1 MSENAYIIMVLFF
14 VLFVLILM
22 SLDFQDD
29 IRKWLKR
36 RAEKKEQSNV
46 SEEAERTEERPKVD
60 IWEEMQRTNREEL
73 RQREEAIAR
82 DVRTWEELQR
92 VRLLRESR
100 EEMMRNFHEQTQ
112 EQREQRRARSNT
124 TRTNTSYHNATTGNM
139 YNMGTWNMADSP
151 NTHRASAYNQGDVV
165 RLHFP
170 EGQRDHMGQLLH
182 GQVVRLDSPRE
193 DYAGEWYC
201 SFVNPTTMPEAF
213 RVRRLCVR
221 EYFFVPA
228 EPEPDTFVVG
238 DVVRLEFPEH
248 ERFIHGDY
256 SWQHPRQTTEGML
269 HGQYVILRRQHP
281 GAPYLWDVA
290 ILNEADCPPSMIGRQ
305 LVVRQKYFL
314 KKQPAPAIVYP
325 KKVKLT
331 EGGLP
336 KL

>member
-36 RAEKKEQSNV
+36 RAQRKKQSNV
-46 SEEAERTEERPKVD
+46 SKEAERTEGSSSLD
-60 IWEEMQRTNREEL
+60 IWKEIERTRREEL
-73 RQREEAIAR
+73 RQQIEAREQEYRIVETTRRMRELR
-82 DVRTWEELQR
+82 DA
-92 VRLLRESR
+92 RES
-100 EEMMRNFHEQTQ
+100 MRANLTHVYG
-112 EQREQRRARSNT
+112 NT
-124 TRTNTSYHNATTGNM
+124 TQNNYVHHH
-139 YNMGTWNMADSP
+139 MGSWNMADSP
-151 NTHRASAYNQGDVV
+151 NTHRASAYSQGDVV

-170 EGQRDHMGQLLH
+170 EDQRNHIRQLLH
-182 GQVVRLDSPRE
+182 EQVVRLNSPRE

-201 SFVNPTTMPEAF
+201 SFVNPTTIPEAF
-213 RVRRLCVR
+213 RVRRVCVR
-221 EYFFVPA
+221 ECFFAPA

-256 SWQHPRQTTEGML
+256 SWQRRQTTEGL
-269 HGQYVILRRQHP
+269 LNGQHVILRHQHP
-281 GAPYLWDVA
+281 GAPYLWDVS
-290 ILNEADCPPSMIGRQ
+290 ILNKADCPPSLIGRQ
-305 LVVRQKYFL
+305 LVAREKYFI
-314 KKQPAPAIVYP
+314 KKQSAPAKAYP

>member
-36 RAEKKEQSNV
+36 RAQRKKQSNV
-46 SEEAERTEERPKVD
+46 SKEAERTEGSSSED
-60 IWEEMQRTNREEL
+60 LWEEIMRENQREQREQLEARSRDQRTMAEL
-73 RQREEAIAR
+73 RRIR
-82 DVRTWEELQR
+82 MM
-92 VRLLRESR
+92 RESR
-100 EEMMRNFHEQTQ
+100 EEMLRNYHEQME
-112 EQREQRRARSNT
+112 EQRHRRNNNT
-124 TRTNTSYHNATTGNM
+124 TQNNYVHH
-139 YNMGTWNMADSP
+139 YMGSWNMADSP

-170 EGQRDHMGQLLH
+170 EGQRDHIRQLLH

-213 RVRRLCVR
+213 RVRRVCIH
-221 EYFFVPA
+221 ECYFAPA
-228 EPEPDTFVVG
+228 APEPDTFVVG
-238 DVVRLEFPEH
+238 DVVRLEFPER
-248 ERFIHGDY
+248 ERFVHGDY
-256 SWQHPRQTTEGML
+256 SWQLRQTTEGML
-269 HGQYVILRRQHP
+269 HGHYVILRHQHP
-281 GAPYLWDVA
+281 GAPHLWDVS
-290 ILNEADCPPSMIGRQ
+290 ILNEADCPPNLIGRQ
-305 LVVRQKYFL
+305 LVAREKDFI
-314 KKQPAPAIVYP
+314 KKQPAPAKAYP

>member
-36 RAEKKEQSNV
+36 RAEKKKQSNV
-46 SEEAERTEERPKVD
+46 PEEAERAEGSSSLD
-60 IWEEMQRTNREEL
+60 IWEEIERARREEL
-73 RQREEAIAR
+73 HQQIEAREQEYRIVETAR
-82 DVRTWEELQR
+82 RMRELR
-92 VRLLRESR
+92 DARES
-100 EEMMRNFHEQTQ
+100 MRANLTHVYG
-112 EQREQRRARSNT
+112 NT
-124 TRTNTSYHNATTGNM
+124 TQHN
-139 YNMGTWNMADSP
+139 YVHRYMGSWNMADSP

-170 EGQRDHMGQLLH
+170 EGQRDHIGQLLH
-182 GQVVRLDSPRE
+182 EQVVRLDSPRE

-213 RVRRLCVR
+213 RERRVCVR

-228 EPEPDTFVVG
+228 EPEPNTFVVG

-256 SWQHPRQTTEGML
+256 SWQRRQTIEGML
-269 HGQYVILRRQHP
+269 HGQYVILRHQHP
-281 GAPYLWDVA
+281 GAPHLWDVS
-290 ILNEADCPPSMIGRQ
+290 ILNKADCPPSLIGRQ
-305 LVVRQKYFL
+305 LVAREKYFI
-314 KKQPAPAIVYP
+314 KKQPAPAKAYP

>member
-14 VLFVLILM
+14 VLFVSTLM

-29 IRKWLKR
+29 IRKWLKH
-36 RAEKKEQSNV
+36 RAQRKRQSNV
-46 SEEAERTEERPKVD
+46 SKEAERTEGSSSLDICEEIERA
-60 IWEEMQRTNREEL
+60 RREEL
-73 RQREEAIAR
+73 HQQIEAREQEYRIVETTRRMRELR
-82 DVRTWEELQR
+82 DA
-92 VRLLRESR
+92 RES
-100 EEMMRNFHEQTQ
+100 MRANLTHVYG
-112 EQREQRRARSNT
+112 NT
-124 TRTNTSYHNATTGNM
+124 TQNNYVHRY
-139 YNMGTWNMADSP
+139 MGSWNMADSP

-170 EGQRDHMGQLLH
+170 EGQRDRIRQLLH

-213 RVRRLCVR
+213 RVRRVCVR

-228 EPEPDTFVVG
+228 EPEPNTFVVG
-238 DVVRLEFPEH
+238 DVVRLEFPEY

-256 SWQHPRQTTEGML
+256 SWQPRHTTEGLL
-269 HGQYVILRRQHP
+269 HGQYVILRHQHP
-281 GAPYLWDVA
+281 GAPYLWDVS
-290 ILNEADCPPSMIGRQ
+290 ILNKADCPPSLIGRQ
-305 LVVRQKYFL
+305 LVAREKYFIR
-314 KKQPAPAIVYP
+314 KQSAPAKAYP

>member
-14 VLFVLILM
+14 VLFVSTLM

-29 IRKWLKR
+29 IRKWLKH
-36 RAEKKEQSNV
+36 RAQRKRQSNV
-46 SEEAERTEERPKVD
+46 SKEAERAEGSSSLDICEEIERA
-60 IWEEMQRTNREEL
+60 RREEL
-73 RQREEAIAR
+73 HQQIEAREQEYRIVETTRRMRELR
-82 DVRTWEELQR
+82 DA
-92 VRLLRESR
+92 RES
-100 EEMMRNFHEQTQ
+100 MRANLTHVYG
-112 EQREQRRARSNT
+112 NT
-124 TRTNTSYHNATTGNM
+124 TQVDYDYHH
-139 YNMGTWNMADSP
+139 MGSWNMADSP

-170 EGQRDHMGQLLH
+170 EDQRNHIRQLLH

-201 SFVNPTTMPEAF
+201 SLVNPTTMPEAF
-213 RVRRLCVR
+213 RVRRVCVR

-256 SWQHPRQTTEGML
+256 SWQRRQTTEGLL
-269 HGQYVILRRQHP
+269 HGQYVILRHQHP
-281 GAPYLWDVA
+281 GAPYLWDVS
-290 ILNEADCPPSMIGRQ
+290 ILNKADCPPSLIGRQ
-305 LVVRQKYFL
+305 LVAQEKYFI
-314 KKQPAPAIVYP
+314 KKQPAPAKAYP